1 MSLFRKLS
9 TVPLLGL
16 LNTQINTL
24 LSLGNFQLSDAGE
37 VLKLYSEV
45 ETKCLDSL
53 MRDQLRP
60 FVPQYHGLVT
70 RGEHCYIRMED
81 LLSGLRRPVIM
92 DCKMGVR

>member
-1 MSLFRKLS
+1 MS
-9 TVPLLGL
+9 VLLL
-16 LNTQINTL
+16 P
-24 LSLGNFQLSDAGE
+24 SPGNFQLSEGGE

-45 ETKCLDSL
+45 EAKCLELL
-53 MRDQLRP
+53 MSDPLRP

-70 RGEHCYIRMED
+70 RGEHCYIRLED

>member
-1 MSLFRKLS
+1 MLPS
-9 TVPLLGL
+9 P
-16 LNTQINTL
+16 
-24 LSLGNFQLSDAGE
+24 GNFQLSEGGE

-45 ETKCLDSL
+45 EAKCLDCL
-53 MRDQLRP
+53 MRDLLRP

-70 RGEHCYIRMED
+70 RGEHCYIRLED